1 MGDKMSEPH
10 LYHMIL
16 LIYSDKSCRW
26 HWELFP
32 TEQAAEEAAFDV
44 VKRDNKPNISSYSIK
59 PIPVRTT

>member
-1 MGDKMSEPH
+1 MTAGPH
-10 LYHMIL
+10 LYYMIL

-44 VKRDNKPNISSYSIK
+44 VDREERRDVESYSIK